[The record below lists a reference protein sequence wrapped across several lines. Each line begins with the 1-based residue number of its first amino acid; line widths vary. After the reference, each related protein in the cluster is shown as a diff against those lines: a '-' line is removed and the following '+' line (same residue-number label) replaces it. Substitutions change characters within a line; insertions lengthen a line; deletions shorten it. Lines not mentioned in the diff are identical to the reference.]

1 MTRRAD
7 SATPPL
13 LLSGDTETVSRE
25 ELLPALALWKELAQ
39 QKDDAEK
46 QLIKE
51 RAPSMRR
58 IATLSNMQHSAST
71 RMSRGMSS
79 LFGHGLGGHSLGGG
93 AVDEGQ
99 QHSKACVIS

>member
-39 QKDDAEK
+39 QKDATEK
-46 QLIKE
+46 QLLKT

-58 IATLSNMQHSAST
+58 MKTLSNMQQSAST

-79 LFGHGLGGHSLGGG
+79 FFSTGGD
-93 AVDEGQ
+93 AADEGG
-99 QHSKACVIS
+99 SKACVIS